1 MKREIRMS
9 EEIISDFWKNFALHF
24 SLFDTNLERKIWEI
38 LEVEIRKREGVTKK
52 FVRDLWKI
60 FRVRSTNITH
70 VHVIIGNGIY
80 RAVNAQPLREEG
92 LNDLVA
98 SFPRGR

>member
-1 MKREIRMS
+1 MS

-24 SLFDTNLERKIWEI
+24 SLSDTNLERKI
-38 LEVEIRKREGVTKK
+38 LEVEIRKWEGVTKK

>member
-1 MKREIRMS
+1 MS

-24 SLFDTNLERKIWEI
+24 SLSDTNLERKI